1 MSNLRMEEIHEHTSQ
16 QEPMVPLNIW
26 TVIAVIALAL
36 FGYFGEPIFAL
47 LF

>member
-1 MSNLRMEEIHEHTSQ
+1 MSDLRMEEIHEHTSQ
-16 QEPMVPLNIW
+16 QEPMIPLNIW
-26 TVIAVIALAL
+26 TLLAAIAAAA